1 MGIQINGNTDN
12 ISATD
17 GGLTISDLDINQSGI
32 STFNGNID
40 ANGDLDVD
48 GHTNLDNVSIVGV
61 ATVTDKFVLDNGT
74 NAGQDIQWQPTNNRL
89 AFFDNVKATFG
100 NTVDLQIFHNGS
112 DSVISHISG
121 GRGDLK
127 ILSGGSQ
134 SIECVKAGAVN
145 IAHNGNNKLLT
156 TATGV
161 TINGTVV
168 ATGADIA
175 ESIAVN
181 RPRIVLSAPNDGT
194 NYRHLFGANLKVDS
208 SGTFTTPTANISGG
222 GWEYLPANSLN
233 SHGNIT
239 YLSAPDTNATTST
252 PVERLRITSAG
263 YLNIGTDLTNSTYL
277 VSSRGVG
284 HNRVEIMSTDNNS
297 AGIYLRTFN
306 SGSQVS
312 SATVRTD
319 NSGNLQFYTAAGGS
333 EGERLRITS
342 GGDTTINGDLTVS
355 SGTSG
360 DAKLII
366 EADTDNNN
374 ESDNPTLVFKQD
386 GGIEVSSIGHGLLS
400 GDQNGLV
407 LANSCSNGYMSF
419 ATGSTN
425 GHTNATERL
434 RITSGG
440 DVKIVSR
447 GSTTSGAP
455 LYVAVTGKSSITYAG
470 GNDDTACVRIEDEGG
485 ANSYYHG
492 LELRS
497 KNGGD
502 VRLYC
507 HDQGS
512 GDKSDFVIATDNSG
526 LAERLRID
534 SSGNVTKPSHCCFQ
548 AVINS
553 GTHPTSGSYL
563 VFGAVDVNIG
573 NNYNSSNGIFTAPV
587 AGVYLF
593 HISAIAHNNTT
604 TVYRYFLRINNGNT
618 GSGNDAHLRLDM
630 TNDDNDYGPN
640 ASYTYYKY
648 MNVNDTA
655 RVYWYTDIGSGTS
668 YSNADYMKFA
678 GHLVG

>member
-17 GGLTISDLDINQSGI
+17 GGLTVSDLEINQSGI

-48 GHTNLDNVSIVGV
+48 GHTDLDNVSVAGV
-61 ATVTDKFVLDNGT
+61 TTITGTGT
-74 NAGQDIQWQPTNNRL
+74 NGLLKVERASGAGLHIQAQSALGVFGTTSNHNLRL
-89 AFFDNVKATFG
+89 
-100 NTVDLQIFHNGS
+100 
-112 DSVISHISG
+112 IS
-121 GRGDLK
+121 
-127 ILSGGSQ
+127 
-134 SIECVKAGAVN
+134 
-145 IAHNGNNKLLT
+145 NGNERILLSTNGNIGINDSSPDTRLSVTAASGTDVVGKFTSTDARAWIQLRDNST
-156 TATGV
+156 TDTGV
-161 TINGTVV
+161 ML
-168 ATGADIA
+168 GAEGDDMLLRA
-175 ESIAVN
+175 GSN
-181 RPRIVLSAPNDGT
+181 T
-194 NYRHLFGANLKVDS
+194 
-208 SGTFTTPTANISGG
+208 
-222 GWEYLPANSLN
+222 
-233 SHGNIT
+233 
-239 YLSAPDTNATTST
+239 
-252 PVERLRITSAG
+252 RLRITSAG

-366 EADTDNNN
+366 EADTDNND
-374 ESDNPTLVFKQD
+374 EGDNPTLVFKQD
-386 GGIEVSSIGHGLLS
+386 GGLEVSSIGHGLLS

-425 GHTNATERL
+425 GHTNATEKL
-434 RITSGG
+434 RIDASGTIQCGTSG
-440 DVKIVSR
+440 VLQAFINNSVSGHQFISQCDPNQNGFEIYQKH
-447 GSTTSGAP
+447 GSTTIRNTLAVYANTGSSGAKQ
-455 LYVAVTGKSSITYAG
+455 LQFAVRGD
-470 GNDDTACVRIEDEGG
+470 GNI
-485 ANSYYHG
+485 
-492 LELRS
+492 
-497 KNGGD
+497 
-502 VRLYC
+502 
-507 HDQGS
+507 
-512 GDKSDFVIATDNSG
+512 I
-526 LAERLRID
+526 
-534 SSGNVTKPSHCCFQ
+534 KPSHCCFQ

-573 NNYNSSNGIFTAPV
+573 NHYNSSNGIFTAPV

-648 MNVNDTA
+648 MNANDTA

>member
-1 MGIQINGNTDN
+1 MSTLRINNIEAQSIPASPTLDEKVKITNSSGDILVNIDGKTSGITTIGINT
-12 ISATD
+12 TD
-17 GGLTISDLDINQSGI
+17 GNIKFDENSNVVVTGIITATRFSGQI
-32 STFNGNID
+32 TPTSLEIGSNIKL
-40 ANGDLDVD
+40 G
-48 GHTNLDNVSIVGV
+48 
-61 ATVTDKFVLDNGT
+61 
-74 NAGQDIQWQPTNNRL
+74 NAG
-89 AFFDNVKATFG
+89 
-100 NTVDLQIFHNGS
+100 
-112 DSVISHISG
+112 VI
-121 GRGDLK
+121 
-127 ILSGGSQ
+127 
-134 SIECVKAGAVN
+134 
-145 IAHNGNNKLLT
+145 
-156 TATGV
+156 TATSFEGAIQA
-161 TINGTVV
+161 TTGTFSDNLVV
-168 ATGADIA
+168 A

-194 NYRHLFGANLKVDS
+194 NYRHLFGANLQVNS

-434 RITSGG
+434 RI
-440 DVKIVSR
+440 
-447 GSTTSGAP
+447 
-455 LYVAVTGKSSITYAG
+455 
-470 GNDDTACVRIEDEGG
+470 
-485 ANSYYHG
+485 
-492 LELRS
+492 
-497 KNGGD
+497 
-502 VRLYC
+502 
-507 HDQGS
+507 
-512 GDKSDFVIATDNSG
+512 
-526 LAERLRID
+526 D

-548 AVINS
+548 AVVNS
-553 GTHPTSGSYL
+553 GTHPTSGSYI

-648 MNVNDTA
+648 MNANDTA